1 MIISR
6 TPFRISFFGGG
17 TDYPAWYR
25 EHGGAV
31 LATSIKKYCYISCRS
46 LPPFFDYKTRIL
58 YSKVEMVKSTSE
70 IQHPSVRAA
79 LQFLKIDDGVEIHHD
94 GDLPAR
100 TGLGSSSTFTV
111 GLLHALYAFRGRMA
125 SKMQLARDAIHIEQE
140 VLRETV
146 GVQDQVITAH
156 GGLHRIDF
164 APDDT
169 FSLAPV
175 ILRKDRLA
183 EFQNHCMLVFTGF
196 TRTASEIAAEQV
208 QKTPQH
214 GSELRQMYQMVA
226 TATDILNGE
235 ADLADF
241 GRLLH
246 ENWILK
252 RSLSSRVST
261 SEIDS
266 IYEAGR
272 QAGAIGGKILG
283 AGGGGFMLFF
293 ARPEDHPK
301 IRARLEKFLQVP
313 FRFETLGTQIIYYE
327 PTDPQG
333 VTTVRPT
340 PAGDGAA

>member
-31 LATSIKKYCYISCRS
+31 LSTSINKYCYISCRS
-46 LPPFFDYKTRIL
+46 LPPFFDYKSRIL
-58 YSKVEMVKSTSE
+58 YSKIELVKSTAE

-79 LQFLKIDDGVEIHHD
+79 LQFLKIEDGIEIHHD

-125 SKMQLARDAIHIEQE
+125 SKMQLAKDAIHIEHD
-140 VLRETV
+140 VLQETV
-146 GVQDQVITAH
+146 GAQDQVITAH
-156 GGLHRIDF
+156 GGLNRIDF

-169 FSLAPV
+169 FSLSPL
-175 ILRKDRLA
+175 ILRKDRLIL
-183 EFQNHCMLVFTGF
+183 FQNHCLLVFTGF

-208 QKTPQH
+208 KKTPQNR
-214 GSELRQMYQMVA
+214 SELKQMYQMVA
-226 TATDILNGE
+226 TATGILNGE
-235 ADLADF
+235 GDLADF

-246 ENWILK
+246 ENWLLK

-301 IRARLEKFLQVP
+301 IRARLEKFLHVP

-327 PTDPQG
+327 SVDPKE
-333 VTTVRPT
+333 
-340 PAGDGAA
+340 

>member
-31 LATSIKKYCYISCRS
+31 LATTINKYCYLSCRR
-46 LPPFFDYKTRIL
+46 LPPFFDYKSRIL
-58 YSKVEMVKSTSE
+58 YSKIELVKSVDE
-70 IQHPSVRAA
+70 IQHPAVRAI
-79 LQFLKIDDGVEIHHD
+79 LQFLKIDDGIEIHHQ

-111 GLLHALYAFRGRMA
+111 GLLHALYALRGRM
-125 SKMQLARDAIHIEQE
+125 SNKMQLARDAIHVEHD
-140 VLRETV
+140 LLKETV

-169 FSLAPV
+169 FSLSPL
-175 ILRKDRLA
+175 ILKKERLEA
-183 EFQNHCMLVFTGF
+183 FQAHCMLLFTGF

-208 QKTPQH
+208 EKTPQNK
-214 GSELRQMYQMVA
+214 SELKQMFEMVD
-226 TATDILNGE
+226 TATRILQDEGDIGE
-235 ADLADF
+235 I

-246 ENWILK
+246 ENWQIK
-252 RSLSSRVST
+252 RKLSSKIST
-261 SEIDS
+261 PEIDG

-272 QAGAIGGKILG
+272 AAGALGGKILG
-283 AGGGGFMLFF
+283 AGGGGFLLFF
-293 ARPEDHPK
+293 ARPEHQPR
-301 IRARLEKFLQVP
+301 IRAKLDKFLHVP
-313 FRFETLGTQIIYYE
+313 IRFETLGSQIIHY
-327 PTDPQG
+327 DPLEQDAG
-333 VTTVRPT
+333 
-340 PAGDGAA
+340 PAL

>member
-31 LATSIKKYCYISCRS
+31 LATSINKYCYISCRT

-58 YSKVEMVKSTSE
+58 YSKIELVKSPSE

-79 LQFLKIDDGVEIHHD
+79 LQFLKIDDGIEIHHD

-111 GLLHALYAFRGRMA
+111 GLLHALYAYRGRMA

-140 VLRETV
+140 VLQETV

-156 GGLHRIDF
+156 GGLNRIDF

-169 FSLAPV
+169 FSLSPL
-175 ILRKDRLA
+175 ILRKDRLVS
-183 EFQNHCMLVFTGF
+183 FQNHCLLVFTGF

-208 QKTPQH
+208 KKTPQNR
-214 GSELRQMYQMVA
+214 SELKQMYQMVS
-226 TATDILNGE
+226 TATDILKGDG
-235 ADLADF
+235 DLAEF

-246 ENWILK
+246 ENWQLK

-261 SEIDS
+261 SEIDA
-266 IYEAGR
+266 IYDAGR

-293 ARPEDHPK
+293 APPEKHPK
-301 IRARLEKFLQVP
+301 IRAALDKFLHVP
-313 FRFETLGTQIIYYE
+313 FRFETLGSQIIHYE
-327 PTDPQG
+327 PFDQ
-333 VTTVRPT
+333 TV
-340 PAGDGAA
+340 

>member
-25 EHGGAV
+25 ENGGAV
-31 LATSIKKYCYISCRS
+31 LSTSINKYCYISCRS

-58 YSKVEMVKSTSE
+58 YSKIELVKSTAE

-79 LQFLKIDDGVEIHHD
+79 LQFLKIEDGIEIHHD

-111 GLLHALYAFRGRMA
+111 GLLHALYAYRGRMA
-125 SKMQLARDAIHIEQE
+125 SKMQLARDAIHLEQE
-140 VLRETV
+140 VLQETV

-156 GGLHRIDF
+156 GGLNRIDF

-169 FSLAPV
+169 FSLSPL
-175 ILRKDRLA
+175 ILRKERLIA
-183 EFQNHCMLVFTGF
+183 FQNHCLLVFTGF

-208 QKTPQH
+208 KKTPQNR
-214 GSELRQMYQMVA
+214 SELMQMYQLVA
-226 TATDILNGE
+226 AATEILKGDG
-235 ADLADF
+235 DLAEF

-246 ENWILK
+246 ENWLLK

-272 QAGAIGGKILG
+272 KAGAIGGKILG

-293 ARPEDHPK
+293 APPEAQGN
-301 IRARLEKFLQVP
+301 IRATLDKFLHVP
-313 FRFETLGTQIIYYE
+313 FRFETLGSQIIHYE
-327 PTDPQG
+327 PFDQ
-333 VTTVRPT
+333 PT
-340 PAGDGAA
+340 

>member
-31 LATSIKKYCYISCRS
+31 LATSINKYCYISVRH
-46 LPPFFDYKTRIL
+46 LPPFFDYKSRIL
-58 YSKVEMVKSTSE
+58 YSKIELVKSTEE

-79 LQFLKIDDGVEIHHD
+79 LQFLKIEEGVEIHHD

-111 GLLHALYAFRGRMA
+111 GLLHALNALRGRMS
-125 SKMQLARDAIHIEQE
+125 SKMQLARDAIHIEHIVLQE
-140 VLRETV
+140 VV
-146 GVQDQVITAH
+146 GAQDQVITAH
-156 GGLHRIDF
+156 GGLNRIEF

-169 FSLAPV
+169 FSLAPL
-175 ILRKDRLA
+175 ILRKERLVA
-183 EFQNHCMLVFTGF
+183 FQNHCFLLFTGF
-196 TRTASEIAAEQV
+196 TRSASEIAAEQV
-208 QKTPQH
+208 RKTPLH
-214 GSELRQMYQMVA
+214 RSELQTMYGMVA
-226 TATDILNGE
+226 TATDILKGE
-235 ADLADF
+235 GDLAEF
-241 GRLLH
+241 GKLLH
-246 ENWILK
+246 ENWLVK

-293 ARPEDHPK
+293 ARPEDHPR
-301 IRARLEKFLQVP
+301 IREKLGKFLHVP
-313 FRFETLGTQIIYYE
+313 FRFETLGSQIIHYE
-327 PTDPQG
+327 AFDQP
-333 VTTVRPT
+333 V
-340 PAGDGAA
+340 